1 MLYCQDIENMKSAM
15 QQHSD
20 FVEGLPF
27 IGSGCPYD
35 LNIGFVFPF
44 GGFGTFFNKA
54 AIHQLTQP
62 LYCYGNQQ
70 QQQTAENP
78 DFIALSCAY
87 LQNNTIGELDVYL
100 NGDSALDLFYK
111 YSATRHFC
119 LHSDWALGYM
129 TSHYAHKH
137 ISGLHPRRCQSQK
150 CDSASISCHNQGPA
164 EMELFVQQHSLA
176 TASSRR

>member
-1 MLYCQDIENMKSAM
+1 MKRAM

-44 GGFGTFFNKA
+44 GGFGTFFNRA

-78 DFIALSCAY
+78 DYMALSCAY
-87 LQNNTIGELDVYL
+87 LQSNAIGELDVYL
-100 NGDSALDLFYK
+100 NGDSALDLMYK

-137 ISGLHPRRCQSQK
+137 ISGLYPRRCQSQK

-164 EMELFVQQHSLA
+164 EMELFVQQHSLV

>member
-1 MLYCQDIENMKSAM
+1 M

-111 YSATRHFC
+111 YSATRQFC
-119 LHSDWALGYM
+119 MQSDWALGYM
-129 TSHYAHKH
+129 LTHYSHENMQQ
-137 ISGLHPRRCQSQK
+137 LQPRRCK
-150 CDSASISCHNQGPA
+150 RTDCDMDSITCHNHGPD
-164 EMELFVQQHSLA
+164 EMEQFVREQ
-176 TASSRR
+176 SSIPA